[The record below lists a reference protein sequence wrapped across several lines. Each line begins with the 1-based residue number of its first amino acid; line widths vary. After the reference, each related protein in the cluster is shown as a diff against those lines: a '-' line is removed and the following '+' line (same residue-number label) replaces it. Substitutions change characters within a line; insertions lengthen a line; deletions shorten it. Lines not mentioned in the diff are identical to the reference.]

1 MHHNSKHYKCN
12 LEIFSISAD
21 QEMIIPKWLFELPII
36 EPERNE
42 FRNSKNYRAINCDSQ
57 YEIVFFTT
65 NNLRFHIESDI
76 YFKFLN
82 STLRKMNFS
91 FVEFVSSQ

>member
-42 FRNSKNYRAINCDSQ
+42 FRNSKNDRAINYDSQ
-57 YEIVFFTT
+57 
-65 NNLRFHIESDI
+65 
-76 YFKFLN
+76 
-82 STLRKMNFS
+82 
-91 FVEFVSSQ
+91 